1 MSATR
6 AAQQTASTST
16 EGARKAQCGYK
27 SNHIREFFQKI
38 KAQGKC
44 ATGAAWRTLQVTET
58 PVRVRMLPATTVREW
73 QKSSRKA
80 TSSLPDHSL
89 LLPGLQGDG
98 GVLMEVNVNVRN

>member
-16 EGARKAQCGYK
+16 EGARKALCGYK

-38 KAQGKC
+38 KAHGKC

-58 PVRVRMLPATTVREW
+58 PVRVRMLPATTVRER
-73 QKSSRKA
+73 QKSSRNT

-98 GVLMEVNVNVRN
+98 GVLVEVDGDARN